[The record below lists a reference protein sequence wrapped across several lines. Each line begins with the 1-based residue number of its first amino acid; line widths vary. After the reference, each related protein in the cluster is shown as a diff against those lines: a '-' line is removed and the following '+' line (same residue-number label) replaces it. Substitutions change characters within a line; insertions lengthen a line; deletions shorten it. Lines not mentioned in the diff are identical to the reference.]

1 MAKRLTDG
9 KDLTTLREMNREIDR
24 LKDVMT
30 RVNETTKSYKDAL
43 KAVKSISAEI
53 KNIEEDRAKTQ
64 ERYQRKSNNLQIE
77 KSIEKLQKQGLGT
90 IQRRLNLT
98 KDISRMELINNG

>member
-1 MAKRLTDG
+1 
-9 KDLTTLREMNREIDR
+9 
-24 LKDVMT
+24 MT

-43 KAVKSISAEI
+43 KIVKSISAEI

-77 KSIEKLQKQGLGT
+77 KIYRKTSKTRFRNHKNKE
-90 IQRRLNLT
+90 
-98 KDISRMELINNG
+98 D